1 MSERRFA
8 PRCGECGQKTMAL
21 ASVPY
26 SIQISHDG
34 KKYDVNIPSLSVPK
48 CQNPECGALSIDSV
62 ASEQIEC
69 AFRRVAKLLNP
80 EEIRQGRISVGYA
93 NQQEFAACFGVS
105 PSTVSRWENGSQV
118 QQHFHDGMLR
128 AFFKLPEFRRF
139 LAELHGVAADVSSS
153 ESTEQQTPSRRQP
166 RGDINGS
173 IPFERLVKYNVLL
186 KEENRAKDFK
196 CREDRVAA

>member
-1 MSERRFA
+1 MIERRFA
-8 PRCGECGQKTMAL
+8 PRCGECRQKTMAL

-34 KKYDVNIPSLSVPK
+34 KKYDVNIPALSVPK

-62 ASEQIEC
+62 AGEQIEC
-69 AFRRVAKLLNP
+69 AFRRVANLLTP
-80 EEIRQGRISVGYA
+80 EEIRQGRIKIGYA

-128 AFFKLPEFRRF
+128 AFFQLPAFRQF
-139 LAELHGVAADVSSS
+139 LAELHGMAAKVSSS
-153 ESTEQQTPSRRQP
+153 ETTEQLGTASRQLRTDNNSPFP
-166 RGDINGS
+166 RMIKNPDLLDRNKNCGS
-173 IPFERLVKYNVLL
+173 QYEPGPKT
-186 KEENRAKDFK
+186 RA
-196 CREDRVAA
+196 A